1 MTDRASSGG
10 GSDAALRASATRLAR
25 PPAAL
30 DRGLDRIGLRTPL
43 ARDAALAA
51 VLALAAAGLLWASLA
66 IMGVVDGVRL
76 PTGSAAALTAVVFL
90 QPLPLCLRRRHPTGA
105 LLAVAAAQLAVYAFL
120 PATVAFQG
128 LATFVAGYTCGLL
141 LSTRALVRLLVV
153 VSLATALMSG
163 AVAGTLFDPQPLPGS
178 DAAQVLAEADP
189 AVHLVILTGLL
200 SAVGCYAVP
209 ALVGVYVATRRD
221 YVELVRL
228 RADEAVRA
236 QRERAEN
243 AVRAERT
250 SMARELHDIAA
261 HHLSGMVVQAG
272 AAERLIG
279 RDDDAAR
286 AATSWVRTQGRETLD
301 SLRMVVRALRE
312 PGPDGPGADGTF
324 DGAPVPGIAALD
336 RLVAAERRL
345 GADVELTHEGEPR
358 ALPPVADITV
368 YRVAQ
373 EALTNARDHASGAP
387 VRIVLRH
394 GSSRVVLEVANDP
407 PPGGSAGAVG
417 GASRGHGL
425 LGMRERAQLVGG
437 RLDAAPEGPGGWR
450 VRLEIPLTG
459 ETGRGATQGTRGER

>member
-1 MTDRASSGG
+1 MTDRASRERSPA
-10 GSDAALRASATRLAR
+10 DALPTPGARAAR
-25 PPAAL
+25 QTAVMDPL
-30 DRGLDRIGLRTPL
+30 LDRIGLRTPV

-51 VLALAAAGLLWASLA
+51 VLAIAAAGLLWASLTV
-66 IMGVVDGVRL
+66 MGIIDGVRL
-76 PTGSAAALTAVVFL
+76 PTGSAVALTLVVCL
-90 QPLPLCLRRRHPTGA
+90 QPLPLCLRRRHPTGV
-105 LLAVAAAQLAVYAFL
+105 LLAVAAAQLAVYAFF

-153 VSLATALMSG
+153 VSVATALMSG
-163 AVAGTLFDPQPLPGS
+163 VVAGALFDPEPLPGS
-178 DAAQVLAEADP
+178 DAARVLVEADP

-200 SAVGCYAVP
+200 SSLGAYAVP
-209 ALVGVYVATRRD
+209 ALLGVHVATRRD
-221 YVELVRL
+221 YIELVRL
-228 RADEAVRA
+228 RADEAVRV
-236 QRERAEN
+236 QRERADN

-279 RDDDAAR
+279 RDDQAAR
-286 AATSWVRTQGRETLD
+286 EATSWVRNQGKETLE

-324 DGAPVPGIAALD
+324 DGAPVPGVAALD

-345 GADVELTHEGEPR
+345 GAAVELTHEGEPR

-373 EALTNARDHASGAP
+373 EALTNARDHAPGAP

-394 GSSRVVLEVANDP
+394 GSSRVLLEVVNDP
-407 PPGGSAGAVG
+407 PEAPREAAGR
-417 GASRGHGL
+417 GAPRGHGL
-425 LGMRERAQLVGG
+425 LGMRERAQLVDG
-437 RLDAAPEGPGGWR
+437 RLEAGPAGPGGWR
-450 VRLEIPLTG
+450 VRLEIPLAV
-459 ETGRGATQGTRGER
+459 ETGRRTQGER